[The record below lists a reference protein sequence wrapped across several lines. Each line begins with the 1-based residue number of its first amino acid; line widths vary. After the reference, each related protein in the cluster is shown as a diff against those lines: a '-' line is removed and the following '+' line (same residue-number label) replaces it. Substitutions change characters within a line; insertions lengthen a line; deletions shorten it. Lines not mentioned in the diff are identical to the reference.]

1 MAKVKSGGVAKGNKD
16 SVSKRLGVKVSGG
29 QAVGVGGIIVR
40 QRGTRFSPGDGA
52 DIGRDYTVF
61 ARMAGVV
68 QFGRRR
74 GRRTVKVVQ
83 RIETQAAKG
92 A

>member
-16 SVSKRLGVKVSGG
+16 SVSKRLGVKISGG
-29 QAVGVGGIIVR
+29 QSVGVGGIIVR

-52 DIGRDYTVF
+52 GIGRDYTVF
-61 ARMAGVV
+61 ARTAGIV
-68 QFGRRR
+68 QFGRKR
-74 GRRTVKVVQ
+74 GHRTVKVVQ
-83 RIETQAAKG
+83 RVNTQTAKE